1 MTTPLRVVQYG
12 LGPIGLGV
20 IRFVLDRSPRL
31 QLVGAVDVDPQKVGK
46 DAGELAGL
54 SRIDVPVRD
63 RFSGFLGVDAVIH
76 TTQSRL
82 ADVEPQLME
91 IVTAGANVVST
102 CEELS
107 YPWHHNPKR
116 ARRIDAAARAH
127 NATVTGVG
135 INPGFAMDLL
145 PLVMTAPVHNLRRIE
160 IERKVDA
167 RVRRLPLQ
175 RKIGAGMTTAEF
187 AAQVAAGTLGH
198 VGLPESIAM
207 IAAGVGWTLDRIT
220 NRVDP
225 VAASDGNG
233 VAGLHQVGGGIS
245 GEREVIR
252 LSLTMA
258 VNVDDPVDRMRI
270 EGDPTFRVEI
280 PGGLHGDVATHAIA
294 VNTVPIACA
303 AAPGLKTA
311 LDLPPARS
319 FVV

>member
-20 IRFVLDRSPRL
+20 TRFLLDRAPRL
-31 QLVGAVDVDPQKVGK
+31 QIVGAVDVDPQKVGR
-46 DAGELAGL
+46 DVGELAGT
-54 SRIDVPVRD
+54 SRVDVVVRD
-63 RFSGFLGVDAVIH
+63 RFADFQDVDCVIH

-91 IVTAGANVVST
+91 ILTTGANIVST

-107 YPWHHNPKR
+107 YPWHHNPQP
-116 ARRIDAAARAH
+116 ARRIDAAAKAH

-145 PLVMTAPVHNLRRIE
+145 PLVMTAPVHNLRGIE
-160 IERKVDA
+160 VERRVDA

-175 RKIGAGMTTAEF
+175 RKVGAGLTTAEF
-187 AAQVAAGTLGH
+187 EARVAAGALGH

-207 IAAGVGWTLDRIT
+207 IAAGIGWKLDRIT

-225 VAASDGNG
+225 VVTAAGD
-233 VAGLHQVGGGIS
+233 VAGLHQVGTGIL
-245 GEREVIR
+245 GEAEVIR

-258 VNVDDPVDRMRI
+258 INVDDPVDRMRI
-270 EGDPTFRVEI
+270 EGDPTFHVEI

-294 VNTVPIACA
+294 VNTVPIICG

-311 LDLPPARS
+311 LDLPPAHS
-319 FVV
+319 FVP